1 MRRILSAMAVAA
13 LMAVMVAS
21 SAAAHNQSVNALQA
35 TSLGSLP
42 SNLC

>member
-1 MRRILSAMAVAA
+1 MRRVILAMAAA
-13 LMAVMVAS
+13 SLMAVMVAS